1 MKTPV
6 LKKVFLDPERKV
18 IIGSKSVVAPD
29 SRALIF
35 LGTNISGKFHL
46 GHVALLSLSYAL
58 ADQFNSKIVVSLNE
72 AESIYS
78 KGNNLK
84 EIYKNRAEISSFLS
98 ENGCLVHSRM
108 ENADLVLLATRLW
121 KILVTDKSKSA
132 LIKKHF
138 KKKLSADELLS
149 LCFMAVAP
157 IFSAHEEK
165 SDDVLLVYGLDQ
177 ISNLEFIYEL
187 YKQSWFVNE
196 VASGL
201 GLKTPKLNFLV
212 IRLIP
217 DILNRGK
224 MSKSISDRAISF
236 DQITEDTRLTTP
248 IVNYLDNLIQAV
260 AQTKSAQQNVWL
272 SYASKLIF

>member
-1 MKTPV
+1 MKPPNF
-6 LKKVFLDPERKV
+6 KKVFLDPERKV
-18 IIGSKSVVAPD
+18 ILGSKEAINPD
-29 SRALIF
+29 SPSLIF
-35 LGTNISGKFHL
+35 LGTNVSGKFHL
-46 GHVALLSLSYAL
+46 GHIALLSVSCALSDIL
-58 ADQFNSKIVVSLNE
+58 GSKIVVSLNE

-84 EIYKNRAEISSFLS
+84 EIYKNRAEISNFLA

-121 KILVTDKSKSA
+121 KVLVSDKTKNS
-132 LIKKHF
+132 LVKKYF

-149 LCFMAVAP
+149 LCFMSVAP

-165 SDDVLLVYGLDQ
+165 TDEVLMVYGLDQ
-177 ISNLEFIYEL
+177 VSNLGFVYEL
-187 YKQSWFVNE
+187 YKESWFKKE
-196 VASGL
+196 VSSGL
-201 GLKTPKLNFLV
+201 GLKVPKINFLV

-217 DILNRGK
+217 DILSRGK
-224 MSKSISDRAISF
+224 MSKSVSDRAISF

-248 IVNYLDNLIQAV
+248 IVNYLDNLIQTV